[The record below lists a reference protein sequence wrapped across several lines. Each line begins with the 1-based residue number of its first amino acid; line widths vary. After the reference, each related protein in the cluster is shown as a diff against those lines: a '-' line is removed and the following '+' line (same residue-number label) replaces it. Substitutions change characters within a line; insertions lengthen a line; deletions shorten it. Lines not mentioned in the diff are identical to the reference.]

1 MAIGQRIKK
10 RLEDLGWERRDLMER
25 VPDLTPQALSNLIN
39 RDSVRSEWDMPIA
52 EALGVSV
59 LWLVYGIEEKYSTQA
74 KVSDFPAR
82 EPAVDELLA
91 AARNLSTE
99 GIRELVGQARLLAK
113 YHPKVK
119 ETSRA

>member
-91 AARNLSTE
+91 AARNLSPE